1 MQGLKHIPFVT
12 RAIRRLA
19 DFRSPPSV
27 LRPLPSDRRSS
38 RAFTLIEMMV
48 VIGMLAILMGVAF
61 SGIGQARAQA
71 RIAKANVELREMIN
85 AWLSYEAA
93 YDDWPVDVTGADL
106 AATASNLKELL
117 GDNPDKAV
125 YLNAQLVNGAFLDP
139 WGTPYHFRLITKTD
153 TSTQVKETFPASV
166 TFPNRHRYMR

>member
-1 MQGLKHIPFVT
+1 MIS
-12 RAIRRLA
+12 AIMTIW
-19 DFRSPPSV
+19 RSPPPAVSRV
-27 LRPLPSDRRSS
+27 PSADRRASS
-38 RAFTLIEMMV
+38 AFTLIEMMV

-71 RIAKANVELREMIN
+71 RVAKASVELRELIS

-106 AATASNLKELL
+106 PANMANLKELL

-125 YLNAQLVNGAFLDP
+125 YLNAQMVNGQFLDP
-139 WGTPYHFRLITKTD
+139 WGTPYHFRLITSRDESVQEK
-153 TSTQVKETFPASV
+153 FPASV
-166 TFPNRHRYMR
+166 TFPNRHRSMR